1 MKIRFCGAAQG
12 VTGSQFLLSASGSTV
27 LVDCGLFQ
35 GRRAESQQRNANF
48 LYEPGQVNAVL
59 ITHAHM
65 DHAGNI
71 PSLVKKGFGGKV
83 HATAATAEL
92 CQIMLKDSAT
102 LQERDV
108 HWVNKVRAR
117 HNEPPVQAL
126 YSRLDAEVA
135 MGHFQAQD
143 YGKSFSPAPGF
154 KVTFRNA
161 GHIIGSTGI
170 QIEVTEKGRTQT
182 LGVAVDVGRPNMPVE
197 DDPDAVRD
205 VDSLIMESTYGNR
218 LHTAIGDVD
227 EELAQII
234 LGVTKAGGKIIVPSF
249 AVGRTQTLI
258 YLLHKL
264 HNQNRIPELP
274 IYVDSPMAL
283 EATEVYRRHTENLD
297 RATHRLFL
305 DHGEDPFGFNRLKY
319 VRDVAESKALNG
331 LAFPHIIIS
340 SSGMCEGGRVL
351 HHLRNN
357 IENPKCVVLF
367 VGYAAKN
374 TLARKLV
381 DGDTSVKIFGEP
393 FNVRC
398 QIKVMDAFS
407 AHADRRNLLD
417 YVKMTPPA
425 KLKNIFL
432 VHGEEDQALPLRDG
446 IRSMGYQNVQYPA
459 AGETVEI

>member
-1 MKIRFCGAAQG
+1 
-12 VTGSQFLLSASGSTV
+12 
-27 LVDCGLFQ
+27 
-35 GRRAESQQRNANF
+35 
-48 LYEPGQVNAVL
+48 
-59 ITHAHM
+59 
-65 DHAGNI
+65 
-71 PSLVKKGFGGKV
+71 
-83 HATAATAEL
+83 
-92 CQIMLKDSAT
+92 
-102 LQERDV
+102 V

-143 YGKSFSPAPGF
+143 YGKAFSPAPGF
-154 KVTFRNA
+154 KVMFRNA

-227 EELAQII
+227 EELTQII

-381 DGDTSVKIFGEP
+381 DGNTSVKIFGEP

-425 KLKNIFL
+425 KLKNVFL

-446 IRSMGYQNVQYPA
+446 IRSMGYSNVQYPA